1 MKNLKLST
9 IIILLMFTVCSV
21 FAKGKQE
28 SGEETTSAAAI
39 DRENQAAIVNG
50 EGISMEELEK
60 EVALVSGQMASSGQP
75 VPADRKE
82 EFTMQVLDSMISR
95 QLLLDKARELA
106 IGLTEEEVDARL
118 EEIKTQFP
126 SAEEFETA
134 LAGQG
139 LTEERLRKDLKDNL
153 VIQELLEQ
161 EVEGK
166 IVVSDADARSF
177 YDDNPQQFR
186 QPEQIQAS
194 HIILTLEEG
203 TGDAEKSDKKKQLE
217 DLKARIEGG
226 EDFAELAREHSQGPS
241 APRGG
246 DLGFFSRGQMVKPFE
261 DAAFALDVGE
271 LSGIVETQFGYHLIT
286 VTDKKAAST
295 VAYEEIVRQIKEYI
309 KQQKTSGE
317 FDRYLQELRDSAE
330 IEVLLDSGVS

>member
-1 MKNLKLST
+1 M
-9 IIILLMFTVCSV
+9 LLMVIACFV

-28 SGEETTSAAAI
+28 SGEDAGKSAGQEKTSAAAI
-39 DRENQAAIVNG
+39 DRENQAAVVNG
-50 EGISMEELEK
+50 EGISIEELET
-60 EVALVSGQMASSGQP
+60 EVALVSDQMASSGQP
-75 VPADRKE
+75 VPAERKE
-82 EFTMQVLDSMISR
+82 EFKMQVLDSMISR
-95 QLLLDKARELA
+95 QLLLDEAEELG
-106 IGLTEEEVDARL
+106 IGLAEGEVDARL

-126 SAEEFETA
+126 SAEEYETA
-134 LAGQG
+134 LTAQG
-139 LTEERLRKDLKDNL
+139 LTEERLREDLEDNL
-153 VIQELLEQ
+153 VIQKLLQQ

-177 YDDNPQQFR
+177 YDDNPEQFQ

-194 HIILTLEEG
+194 HIIFTLEEG
-203 TGDAEKSDKKKQLE
+203 TGEAEKSDKRKQLE

-295 VAYEEIVRQIKEYI
+295 AVYEEIERQIKDYL
-309 KQQKTSGE
+309 KQEKTSGE
-317 FDRYLQELRDSAE
+317 FDRYLEELRDSAE